1 MMPQWG
7 RRFLSSFLSL
17 SILIPCAAQ
26 LGCLQDANAP
36 SVERSLAVL
45 LALLHDEHPDVRRTA
60 AESLGKIGDRSALP
74 AVLLLLTDTVPAV
87 RAAAA
92 QALGRMATPDD
103 EAVIAGL
110 ARSLADLDN
119 RVRQSAALAIDEIE
133 PSPRQLTPVNVL
145 LRASDVQVRRAAV
158 RALMSL
164 DTEQVIEWLLPLLDD
179 PDAEV
184 RQGAVSALGLSGD
197 ARVTS
202 ALRKRLVHDSSPA
215 VRAEAAYHLGELS
228 GHDTRPLLRMAL
240 EKETD
245 HGVRRWIEAEL
256 KALRV
261 ND

>member
-1 MMPQWG
+1 
-7 RRFLSSFLSL
+7 
-17 SILIPCAAQ
+17 
-26 LGCLQDANAP
+26 
-36 SVERSLAVL
+36 
-45 LALLHDEHPDVRRTA
+45 
-60 AESLGKIGDRSALP
+60 LGKIGDRSALP
-74 AVLLLLTDTVPAV
+74 VILPLLTDTVPAV

-110 ARSLADLDN
+110 ARSLADHDN
-119 RVRQSAALAIDEIE
+119 RVRQAAALAIGEIE
-133 PSPRQLTPVNVL
+133 PSPRQLTPVTVL

-197 ARVTS
+197 TRVTA
-202 ALRKRLVHDSSPA
+202 ALRKRLVHDPSPA

-228 GHDTRPLLRMAL
+228 GQDMRPLLRLAL

>member
-1 MMPQWG
+1 
-7 RRFLSSFLSL
+7 
-17 SILIPCAAQ
+17 
-26 LGCLQDANAP
+26 
-36 SVERSLAVL
+36 
-45 LALLHDEHPDVRRTA
+45 
-60 AESLGKIGDRSALP
+60 LGKIGDRSALP
-74 AVLLLLTDTVPAV
+74 VILPLLTDTVPAV

-110 ARSLADLDN
+110 ARSLADHDN
-119 RVRQSAALAIDEIE
+119 RVREAAALAIGEIE
-133 PSPRQLTPVNVL
+133 PSPRQLTPVTVL

-197 ARVTS
+197 TRVTA
-202 ALRKRLVHDSSPA
+202 ALRKRLVHDPSPA

-228 GHDTRPLLRMAL
+228 GQDMRPLLRLAL

>member
-1 MMPQWG
+1 
-7 RRFLSSFLSL
+7 
-17 SILIPCAAQ
+17 
-26 LGCLQDANAP
+26 
-36 SVERSLAVL
+36 
-45 LALLHDEHPDVRRTA
+45 
-60 AESLGKIGDRSALP
+60 
-74 AVLLLLTDTVPAV
+74 
-87 RAAAA
+87 
-92 QALGRMATPDD
+92 MATPDD

-110 ARSLADLDN
+110 ARSLADHDN
-119 RVRQSAALAIDEIE
+119 RVREAAALAIGEIE
-133 PSPRQLTPVNVL
+133 PSPRQLTPVTVL

-197 ARVTS
+197 TRVTA
-202 ALRKRLVHDSSPA
+202 ALRKRLVHDPSPA

-228 GHDTRPLLRMAL
+228 GQDMRPLLRLAL

>member
-1 MMPQWG
+1 MPQWG
-7 RRFLSSFLSL
+7 QRFLSSLFSL

-26 LGCLQDANAP
+26 LGCLQDAKAP
-36 SVERSLAVL
+36 SVERGLAVL
-45 LALLHDEHPDVRRTA
+45 LTLLHDEHPDIRRTA

-74 AVLLLLTDTVPAV
+74 VVLPLLTDTVPAV

-110 ARSLADLDN
+110 ARSLADHDN
-119 RVRQSAALAIDEIE
+119 RVRQAAALAIGEIE
-133 PSPRQLTPVNVL
+133 PSPRQLTPVTVL

-197 ARVTS
+197 TRVTA
-202 ALRKRLVHDSSPA
+202 ALS
-215 VRAEAAYHLGELS
+215 EAPCSRSVPGCP
-228 GHDTRPLLRMAL
+228 G
-240 EKETD
+240 
-245 HGVRRWIEAEL
+245 
-256 KALRV
+256 
-261 ND
+261 

>member
-1 MMPQWG
+1 MMPQGG
-7 RRFLSSFLSL
+7 RRFLSSFLSFC
-17 SILIPCAAQ
+17 ILIPCAAQ

-60 AESLGKIGDRSALP
+60 AESLGKVGERPARPGALR
-74 AVLLLLTDTVPAV
+74 LLTDTVPAV
-87 RAAAA
+87 RGAAA

-119 RVRQSAALAIDEIE
+119 RVRQSAALALGESE

-164 DTEQVIEWLLPLLDD
+164 DTEQVMGWLLPLLDD

-215 VRAEAAYHLGELS
+215 VRAEAAHHLGALS
-228 GHDTRPLLRMAL
+228 GEGKRPPAR
-240 EKETD
+240 
-245 HGVRRWIEAEL
+245 
-256 KALRV
+256 
-261 ND
+261 

>member
-1 MMPQWG
+1 
-7 RRFLSSFLSL
+7 
-17 SILIPCAAQ
+17 
-26 LGCLQDANAP
+26 
-36 SVERSLAVL
+36 
-45 LALLHDEHPDVRRTA
+45 
-60 AESLGKIGDRSALP
+60 LGKIGDRSALP
-74 AVLLLLTDTVPAV
+74 VVLPLLTDTVPAV

-110 ARSLADLDN
+110 ARSLADHDN
-119 RVRQSAALAIDEIE
+119 RVREAAALAIGEIE
-133 PSPRQLTPVNVL
+133 PSPRQLTPVTVL

-197 ARVTS
+197 TRVTA
-202 ALRKRLVHDSSPA
+202 ALRKRLVHDPSPA

-228 GHDTRPLLRMAL
+228 GQDMRPLLRLAL

-245 HGVRRWIEAEL
+245 QGVRRWIEAEL